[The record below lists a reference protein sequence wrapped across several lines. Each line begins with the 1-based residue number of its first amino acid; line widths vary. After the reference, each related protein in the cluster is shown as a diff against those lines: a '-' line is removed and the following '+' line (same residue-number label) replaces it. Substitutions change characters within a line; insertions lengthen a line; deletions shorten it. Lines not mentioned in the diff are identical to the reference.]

1 MSEPVTTTKHPYY
14 GQEASLRLHIL
25 VIGCGLGGLA
35 AAHCLTQAGHEVTI
49 IEAAKRIS
57 EVGAGIQVSPNVTR
71 LLERW
76 GLKDRLAEVGV
87 EPESIV
93 FRRYDNGNIVGR
105 SHWGEVMRRR
115 HGAPYYHVHRADLHD
130 LIYDTAIASPRVKL
144 RLSSTVST
152 VDPTP
157 KPQVSVTLT
166 SGEVISGD
174 IIVGADGVKS
184 IVRTVVL
191 GRPDKAEPTGDAAYR
206 AIIPTSLML
215 EDPELKPFVDSPEMT
230 AWMAPR
236 RHLMAYCIRGKKEFN
251 LVMIHPDGGSVESWT
266 AEGSAEKLREDFAD
280 YDPRIHKLLS
290 FVQSTL
296 DWRLMDRKP
305 LETWVHPDGRVVLLG
320 DSCHPMLASASNT
333 VMPKERGLTRI
344 FSQPYRAQGAAM
356 AIEDAA
362 VLGSLLSH
370 LSHIS
375 QIPIL
380 LKAYEKLRLE
390 RTAKTQA
397 SSRRNQRIFHLPDGP
412 EQQARDKLMR
422 EAMELENEC
431 MKNGDLAQQENVTKG
446 NPNQWADQSLN
457 IEQFSFDADEVAEI
471 WWKEEGEA
479 SLRESRENEALV
491 A

>member
-1 MSEPVTTTKHPYY
+1 MPEPVTTNHPYY
-14 GQEASLRLHIL
+14 GQEAPLRLHIL

-35 AAHCLTQAGHEVTI
+35 AAHCLAQAGHEVTI
-49 IEAAKRIS
+49 IEAAKRIG

-87 EPESIV
+87 EPDAIV

-144 RLSSTVST
+144 RLNSTVET

-174 IIVGADGVKS
+174 IIIGADGVKS

-206 AIIPTSLML
+206 AVIPTSWML
-215 EDPELKPFVDSPEMT
+215 EDPELKPFVDHPEMT
-230 AWMAPR
+230 AWMAPG
-236 RHLMAYCIRGKKEFN
+236 RHLMAYCIKAMKEFN
-251 LVMIHPDGGSVESWT
+251 LVMIHPDDGSVESWT

-280 YDPRIHKLLS
+280 YDPRIRKLLS

-296 DWRLMDRKP
+296 KWRLMDRKP

-320 DSCHPMLASASNT
+320 DSCHPML
-333 VMPKERGLTRI
+333 
-344 FSQPYRAQGAAM
+344 PYRAQGAAM

-362 VLGSLLSH
+362 VLGCLLSH

-412 EQQARDKLMR
+412 EQLARDALMR
-422 EAMELENEC
+422 EAMELENEH
-431 MKNGDLAQQENVTKG
+431 MKDGDLAQFENVTKG

-457 IEQFSFDADEVAEI
+457 IEQFSYDADEVAEV

-479 SLRESRENEALV
+479 LLRESRDNEALV

>member
-1 MSEPVTTTKHPYY
+1 MPESVTTKHPYY
-14 GQEASLRLHIL
+14 GQEAPLRLHIL
-25 VIGCGLGGLA
+25 VIGGGLGGLA
-35 AAHCLTQAGHEVTI
+35 AAHCLAQAGHEVTI

-130 LIYDTAIASPRVKL
+130 LIKDTAIASPRVKL
-144 RLSSTVST
+144 RLNSTVET

-184 IVRTVVL
+184 IVRTLVL

-215 EDPELKPFVDSPEMT
+215 EDPELKPFVDHPEMT

-236 RHLMAYCIRGKKEFN
+236 RHLMTYCIKAKKEFN
-251 LVMIHPDGGSVESWT
+251 LVMIHPDDGSVESWT
-266 AEGSAEKLREDFAD
+266 AEGSAEKLREDFED

-296 DWRLMDRKP
+296 KWRLMDRKP
-305 LETWVHPDGRVVLLG
+305 LETWVHPDDRVVLLG
-320 DSCHPMLASASNT
+320 DSCHPML
-333 VMPKERGLTRI
+333 
-344 FSQPYRAQGAAM
+344 PYRAQGAAM

-397 SSRRNQRIFHLPDGP
+397 SSRLNQRIFHLPDGP
-412 EQQARDKLMR
+412 EQQARDELMR

-431 MKNGDLAQQENVTKG
+431 MKDGDLTQLENVTKG

-457 IEQFSFDADEVAEI
+457 IEQFSYDADEVAEI